1 MSVKG
6 KTAYQYQLYDPA
18 ICEDPR
24 NDDDPRC
31 SSPGVYKRQPDP
43 YAPTSEF
50 AYQKLPQMYRDTTA
64 GGNVSY
70 FFNRRSWVGATGYGT
85 DIVGEA
91 EISIFEWRR
100 SGARLGV
107 LPGCDAYVSA
117 IVTSLALFGAVF
129 APRRAWA
136 AWRAAEPS
144 KAQAKQTLFHLH
156 DDADYEALLDADVE
170 TLRAELGL
178 PAAGIAV
185 GPQKR
190 HPRAPR
196 S

>member
-1 MSVKG
+1 MEPAPLRAARDRYLAENGFRVEEYDAPWTDASFFFIPIKIPNTPRHR
-6 KTAYQYQLYDPA
+6 TALRAHDLHH
-18 ICEDPR
+18 
-24 NDDDPRC
+24 
-31 SSPGVYKRQPDP
+31 V
-43 YAPTSEF
+43 
-50 AYQKLPQMYRDTTA
+50 
-64 GGNVSY
+64 
-70 FFNRRSWVGATGYGT
+70 ATGYGT

-144 KAQAKQTLFHLH
+144 KAQTTQTLFHRH